1 MAMKVEVVSDISKVV
16 ADAGSLADK
25 YNEVSDELKDLAKA
39 GTDAGKKIENAFDDG
54 AKEAGKLGKELDRAG
69 DDAKTLERK
78 VDSAFD
84 KVSADARKAGK
95 DVGQST
101 KQGFEEAS
109 EGAETFKEN
118 AASNAKEV
126 AASFDGSAE
135 SISDGI
141 QGLVAEMLEGFGPAG
156 LVGGVAFAAGI
167 GLAAAAMT
175 DSAEKATALK
185 EKAVDMVDAITE
197 AGGNLGDLDIA
208 DKIKEAGREV
218 MEDFWLTPWVDE
230 SSTKFQEV
238 AKDAKE
244 FGVSVKDAVRAS
256 FGSLED
262 AQKFLDETGDDWQ
275 DLTKIIDD
283 NTTVT
288 DRGGRIMNDTA
299 KAAEKKKK
307 ALSDL
312 RGEAQSNVDTTKDA
326 IEIYNIEKEVLG
338 GTAQTAEEAAEAT
351 KKLADA
357 KADAAGNAM
366 DLITAENEYA
376 EKLPQLTKDIASN
389 GKTLDVNTEAG
400 RANRDSLVDLA
411 KTQTDLRDSAI
422 SAGEGVE
429 QVTARVQVSRDAF
442 IAAAIAAGA
451 TDEAAA
457 ALADTYG
464 LIPADVATQ
473 IKANGT
479 EETKAAVE
487 SIPGE
492 VKTDVQVSATGAAE
506 TQAQVDGITGKEA
519 PIAVT
524 EQGTAAT
531 TQGRIDEL
539 KGKDVKIDVQD
550 FNTVAQTQERING
563 LQGRDVRVN
572 LVIGNEADFLFK
584 VNQLTA
590 PRVQIVTLSPREGA
604 PVAP

>member
-1 MAMKVEVVSDISKVV
+1 MKVEVVSDIAKVV
-16 ADAGSLADK
+16 ADTGALADK
-25 YNEVSDELKDLAKA
+25 YSEVSEELKDLAKA
-39 GTDAGKKIENAFDDG
+39 GDDAGKKIEDAFDGKEVSKLGKDLKETG
-54 AKEAGKLGKELDRAG
+54 DDAEKMARKADAAFDRLGDSARKSGKEIGNSQKEGFKEAGEGLDDFR
-69 DDAKTLERK
+69 
-78 VDSAFD
+78 
-84 KVSADARKAGK
+84 
-95 DVGQST
+95 
-101 KQGFEEAS
+101 EEANS
-109 EGAETFKEN
+109 T
-118 AASNAKEV
+118 AKES

-135 SISDGI
+135 SIIDSFQEI
-141 QGLVAEMLEGFGPAG
+141 AANAFAGFGPAG
-156 LVGGVAFAAGI
+156 AIA
-167 GLAAAAMT
+167 GLAAAAGIGMAVT
-175 DSAEKATALK
+175 AMQDGAEKATEMK
-185 EKAVDMVDAITE
+185 QKTVDMLDAITE
-197 AGGNLGDLDIA
+197 ADGDLSKLDYA
-208 DKIKEAGREV
+208 EKIKEAGRAI
-218 MEDFWLTPWVDE
+218 MDDFWLTPWVDE

-244 FGVSVKDAVRAS
+244 FGVNVKDAVRAS
-256 FGSLED
+256 FGSMED
-262 AQKFLDETGDDWQ
+262 SQKFLDETADDWQ
-275 DLTKIIDD
+275 NLTKIIDD

-326 IEIYNIEKEVLG
+326 VEIYNIEQEALE
-338 GTAQTAEEAAEAT
+338 GTEDASKEAAEAV
-351 KKLADA
+351 KELADA

-366 DLITAENEYA
+366 DLVTAENEYA
-376 EKLPQLTKDIASN
+376 EKLPQLTKDIAAN

-400 RANRDSLVDLA
+400 RANRDSLTDLA

-429 QVTARVQVSRDAF
+429 QVTARVQVSRNAF
-442 IAAAIAAGA
+442 IEAAKAAGA

-492 VKTDVQVSATGAAE
+492 VKTDVQVTATGAAE
-506 TQAQVDGITGKEA
+506 TQAQVDGITGGEA
-519 PIAVT
+519 PVTVT
-524 EQGTAAT
+524 EQGTAAA
-531 TQGRIDEL
+531 TQATIETIT
-539 KGKDVKIDVQD
+539 GKDVKIDVDDELTVKAVQD
-550 FNTVAQTQERING
+550 RING
-563 LQGRDVRVN
+563 IQGKDVRVN

-584 VNQLTA
+584 VNSLTA

>member
-1 MAMKVEVVSDISKVV
+1 MKVEVVSDISKVV
-16 ADAGSLADK
+16 ADTGALADK
-25 YNEVSDELKDLAKA
+25 YSEVSDELKDLAKA
-39 GTDAGKKIENAFDDG
+39 GTDAGKKVEDAFDDG
-54 AKEAGKLGKELDRAG
+54 VKEAGKLGKEFKETG
-69 DDAKTLERK
+69 DDAQKMAREA
-78 VDSAFD
+78 DSAFD
-84 KVSADARKAGK
+84 RLGDSARKAGK
-95 DVGQST
+95 DVGRST
-101 KQGFEEAS
+101 KEGFEEAS

-167 GLAAAAMT
+167 GIAAAAMT
-175 DSAEKATALK
+175 DSAEKATELK
-185 EKAVDMVDAITE
+185 QKAVDMVESITE

-208 DKIKEAGREV
+208 EKIREAGREV

-238 AKDAKE
+238 KKDAQE
-244 FGVSVKDAVRAS
+244 FGVSVKDAVRSS

-262 AQKFLDETGDDWQ
+262 SQKFLDETADDWQ
-275 DLTKIIDD
+275 NLTKIIDD

-326 IEIYNIEKEVLG
+326 IEIYNIEQEALG
-338 GTAQTAEEAAEAT
+338 GTEEAAEKAAEAT
-351 KKLADA
+351 KELADA

-366 DLITAENEYA
+366 DLVSAENEYA
-376 EKLPQLTKDIASN
+376 EKLPQLTKDIKAN
-389 GKTLDVNTEAG
+389 GKTLDTNTEAG

-411 KTQTDLRDSAI
+411 KTQTNLRDSAI
-422 SAGEGVE
+422 AAGEGVE

-442 IAAAIAAGA
+442 IDAAVAAGA

-464 LIPADVATQ
+464 LIPSDVATQ

-492 VKTDVQVSATGAAE
+492 VKTEVQVSATGAAE

-519 PIAVT
+519 PVTVT
-524 EQGTAAT
+524 EQGTAAA
-531 TQGRIDEL
+531 TQGTITAIE
-539 KGKDVKIDVQD
+539 GKEVKIDVDDMLTVKAVQD
-550 FNTVAQTQERING
+550 RING
-563 LQGRDVRVN
+563 IQGKDVFVN
-572 LVIGNEADFLFK
+572 LKVGNEFEFAAT
-584 VNQLTA
+584 VGRLTA
-590 PRVQIVTLSPREGA
+590 PRTQYVNLVPREGA
-604 PVAP
+604 PATP